1 MATFIVDRVT
11 NGPSSN
17 RRQVSHPY
25 HVSHF
30 LDGVHESLRRH
41 FSISLC
47 SQQLYTIIQFLT
59 YHTLEFFFI
68 YKCCIVYE
76 TGGRCTNSRWFNSS
90 RDGNLSFSGNL
101 LHEGAILTFV
111 SFPPLICRKRTSLKL
126 SINYFTNLLPEAGI
140 QRAIW
145 ENGNMTDG
153 SDWVNS

>member
-1 MATFIVDRVT
+1 MVLSQTDDKYLTLIMYHFFWMGCMKASGGIFQFHFAVSNFIQ
-11 NGPSSN
+11 SSN
-17 RRQVSHPY
+17 
-25 HVSHF
+25 
-30 LDGVHESLRRH
+30 
-41 FSISLC
+41 
-47 SQQLYTIIQFLT
+47 
-59 YHTLEFFFI
+59 HTLEFFFI

-140 QRAIW
+140 QRAIY